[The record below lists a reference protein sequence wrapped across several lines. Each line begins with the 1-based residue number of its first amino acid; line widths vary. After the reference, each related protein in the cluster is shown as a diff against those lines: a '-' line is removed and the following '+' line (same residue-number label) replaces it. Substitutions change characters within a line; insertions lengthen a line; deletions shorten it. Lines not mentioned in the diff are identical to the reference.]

1 MTNQLPDC
9 LQSLLALAQPRG
21 WLSYEELNNALPD
34 EWVDP
39 DCMHRLLVAI
49 DQRGLQ
55 LIDEMDYR
63 ARLWRQRKESPQR
76 QSQIQAQ
83 PDHIPTPPQ
92 PRVKGKPQDH
102 PPRAL
107 TIIGGQRPGD
117 DWRSMNCNP
126 YPNNPPKASVKAGL
140 NLALSPQD
148 DLGLDCAQDPQ
159 DATDPDIQLAKAGT
173 RSDDPIRT
181 YLAQMNVIPL
191 LSREEEVRL
200 AKKIET
206 TRLIFRRRC
215 LESDYVLTQAVEVL
229 KGVQTGE
236 LVFDRTIRLSTLE
249 ENHRETISKRIPYNL
264 ATIQLLLRT
273 NRDDFAAL
281 CQARAAHKPE
291 RAEQIA
297 ERMAS
302 RRRKLSALT
311 EELSLRT
318 GRIIPA
324 MRKLRSITAKMA
336 SLDAELKHAHRQAN
350 AHSDDAHTPDPD
362 ELQTKRDELD
372 GLRSMLLEEPAQA
385 VARVAA
391 IDTVC
396 WEYEQAKRDL
406 SGANLRLVVAVAK
419 KYRNRGLSFLDL
431 IQEGNTG
438 LLRAVEKFE
447 YKRGYKFSTYAT
459 WWIRQAITRAIADH
473 AHTIRV
479 PVNVTTTTGR
489 IRQLQRELFQQTG
502 IEPAI
507 AQIAEK
513 ARIAPAE
520 VHRILKTARPT
531 ASLDKPLGE
540 ADKVR
545 TGDLVADQREIGPA
559 LHASDISLRHR
570 VEQVLKS
577 LTYREREIIKLRYG
591 IGDGYTYTLDE
602 VGKIFCVTRE
612 RVRQVEAKAIR
623 KLQHPVRSCK
633 LVGFLDAT
641 PTRVLPIPAA
651 IRDPATGHTP
661 PFSRSDHFNS
671 DLISRLSQAQPAKD
685 AHD

>member
-63 ARLWRQRKESPQR
+63 ARLWRQHKESPQR
-76 QSQIQAQ
+76 QSQTQAQ
-83 PDHIPTPPQ
+83 PNHIPTPPQ
-92 PRVKGKPQDH
+92 RRGTGKPQDH

-126 YPNNPPKASVKAGL
+126 YPNDPPKASAKAGL
-140 NLALSPQD
+140 NLAFSPQD

-159 DATDPDIQLAKAGT
+159 DATDLDIQLAKAGA

-206 TRLIFRRRC
+206 TRMIFRRRC

-336 SLDAELKHAHRQAN
+336 SLDAELKRAHRQAN
-350 AHSDDAHTPDPD
+350 AHANDAHTPDPE
-362 ELQTKRDELD
+362 ELQTKRDELE

-502 IEPAI
+502 IEPTI

-540 ADKVR
+540 ADEVR

-671 DLISRLSQAQPAKD
+671 DLTSRLTQAQPAED

>member
-1 MTNQLPDC
+1 VTNQLPDC

-63 ARLWRQRKESPQR
+63 ARLWRQHKESPQP
-76 QSQIQAQ
+76 QIQAQ
-83 PDHIPTPPQ
+83 PDHTPTPPQ
-92 PRVKGKPQDH
+92 RRGKGKPQDH

-126 YPNNPPKASVKAGL
+126 YANNPSKTADKPPATPVL
-140 NLALSPQD
+140 FPQD
-148 DLGLDCAQDPQ
+148 DLGLHDAQDPQ
-159 DATDPDIQLAKAGT
+159 DATDLDIQLAKAGA

-206 TRLIFRRRC
+206 TRMIFRRRC

-229 KGVQTGE
+229 KGVQSGE

-336 SLDAELKHAHRQAN
+336 SLDAELKRAHRQAN
-350 AHSDDAHTPDPD
+350 AHADDAHTPDPE
-362 ELQTKRDELD
+362 ELQTKRDELE

-502 IEPAI
+502 IEPTI

-540 ADKVR
+540 TDEAR

-633 LVGFLDAT
+633 LVGFLDAA
-641 PTRVLPIPAA
+641 PSRVLPIPAA
-651 IRDPATGHTP
+651 IRDPATPGHTP

-671 DLISRLSQAQPAKD
+671 DLISRLTQAQPAED